1 MIWPSRLAVFY
12 PHPVDVVSVW
22 WVVVAALLLLAVSI
36 WVIRSARSHKY
47 LLVGWLWYLG
57 TLVPVIGLVQVGGQ
71 ARADRYMYL
80 PMIGL
85 LIIVAW
91 GLGELV
97 AKWRHRKT
105 TLGVSA
111 GLSLVVLLICSRM
124 QLRHWQNNFAL
135 FGHALKVTENNF
147 VMHSSFGGAL
157 FEKGRFDEAVAHFNE
172 ALRINPGY
180 LDARRNVGTVFLK
193 QGKIDEAIAA
203 FTDVLSYRGDWPIT
217 HDYLGQAYAEKGRF
231 DLAVQNYNEA
241 LRLKPDYVDAIKN
254 LGVALKEQGKINEAI
269 KEWKRALQLAPDN
282 PDVHYNM
289 GLVMAEQYKYDEAV
303 RHFKAALA
311 AKPDWPETH
320 YNLGCVY
327 YLQGK
332 SEPAVEQCAEALR
345 LRADYLAARIMLA
358 RTLVELGKIQPAVE
372 HYYRILQSE
381 PNQVSV
387 LKNLAWILAAAE
399 DVKLRSPVDA
409 VKFAE
414 RACELTN
421 YKQPGVMDTLA
432 VAYAAAGRFA
442 EAVETAEKA
451 LEFALSA
458 GEKDLA
464 DEIQERLQLYKAGQP
479 YRWPSP
485 KASSDC
491 LRISLSTNKC
501 FLPNSKSFSI

>member
-1 MIWPSRLAVFY
+1 
-12 PHPVDVVSVW
+12 
-22 WVVVAALLLLAVSI
+22 
-36 WVIRSARSHKY
+36 
-47 LLVGWLWYLG
+47 
-57 TLVPVIGLVQVGGQ
+57 
-71 ARADRYMYL
+71 
-80 PMIGL
+80 
-85 LIIVAW
+85 
-91 GLGELV
+91 
-97 AKWRHRKT
+97 
-105 TLGVSA
+105 
-111 GLSLVVLLICSRM
+111 
-124 QLRHWQNNFAL
+124 
-135 FGHALKVTENNF
+135 
-147 VMHSSFGGAL
+147 
-157 FEKGRFDEAVAHFNE
+157 
-172 ALRINPGY
+172 
-180 LDARRNVGTVFLK
+180 
-193 QGKIDEAIAA
+193 
-203 FTDVLSYRGDWPIT
+203 
-217 HDYLGQAYAEKGRF
+217 
-231 DLAVQNYNEA
+231 LAVQNYNEA

-303 RHFKAALA
+303 KYFKAALA

-332 SEPAVEQCAEALR
+332 FEPAVEQCAEALR
-345 LRADYLAARIMLA
+345 LRDDYLLARIMLA

-421 YKQPGVMDTLA
+421 YKQPRMLDTLA

-458 GEKDLA
+458 DKKDLA
-464 DEIQERLQLYKAGQP
+464 DEIQKRLQLYKAGQR

-485 KASSDC
+485 KASSD
-491 LRISLSTNKC
+491 
-501 FLPNSKSFSI
+501 